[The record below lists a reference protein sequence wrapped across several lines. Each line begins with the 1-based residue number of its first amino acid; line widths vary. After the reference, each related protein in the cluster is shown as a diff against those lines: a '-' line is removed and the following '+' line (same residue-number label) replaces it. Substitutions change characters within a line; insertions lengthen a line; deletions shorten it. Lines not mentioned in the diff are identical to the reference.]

1 MYDYSQMSV
10 DSLIELKNLVEDYP
24 YSQSAQILYLLNL
37 KRLGED
43 TFDTRLPHTAIRVTD
58 RQKLKQSVE
67 QIETILAKE
76 TGTNANISSHVG
88 ARHASPSSV
97 PYPPLAGG
105 RGVGFGT
112 NYKSSPSP
120 TPTVTK
126 FTTPHTPHPATSHLT
141 TFRSKTIS
149 ELLSLPKAAPTIKRP
164 QPTPQCKDDKLL
176 EQLRLEALAKV
187 NDRLNEIRKTTMANA
202 GFTENPKRMDV
213 AKDIIDKVIATN
225 PKISRVDDSV
235 VKQNM
240 LSHWKS
246 KEEHSLRED
255 FELVSETLAQLYITQ
270 GAPEKARQIYKTLS
284 KTHPEKADYFTQLS
298 RQTRINQKSKIK
310 KS

>member
-43 TFDTRLPHTAIRVTD
+43 TFDTRLPHTAIHVND

-67 QIETILAKE
+67 QIERIL
-76 TGTNANISSHVG
+76 VG
-88 ARHASPSSV
+88 ARHASPSSAL
-97 PYPPLAGG
+97 YPPLAEG

-120 TPTVTK
+120 ASTVTE
-126 FTTPHTPHPATSHLT
+126 FTTPHTPHLT
-141 TFRSKTIS
+141 KFRSKTIS
-149 ELLSLPKAAPTIKRP
+149 ELLSLPKATPTPVTKTKPP
-164 QPTPQCKDDKLL
+164 QATPQCKDDKLL

-187 NDRLNEIRKTTMANA
+187 NDRLNEIRKTTMVNV
-202 GFTENPKRMDV
+202 GFTETPKRMDV
-213 AKDIIDKVIATN
+213 AKEIIDKVIATN
-225 PKISRVDDSV
+225 PKISKVDDSV

-270 GAPEKARQIYKTLS
+270 GAPEKAREIYKTLS

-298 RQTRINQKSKIK
+298 KQTRINQKSKIK
-310 KS
+310 